1 LLSFLLCYRLQE
13 FLGKCNAEHFRFLL
27 TGGVSLNS
35 NMPEIPKCE
44 WITNKMWDEINK
56 LSNVVGF
63 DNFYVTVGEL
73 IDEL

>member
-1 LLSFLLCYRLQE
+1 
-13 FLGKCNAEHFRFLL
+13 LGKCNAEHFRFLL
-27 TGGVSLNS
+27 TGGVQVNS
-35 NMPEIPKCE
+35 TIPEMPKCE
-44 WITNKMWDEINK
+44 WITNKMWGEINK